1 MKFTVIYNNETF
13 NKESDIDLTI
23 KDVLDEMGLSS
34 QTTIAKRNGDIVIE
48 ESSIQEGDTIQ
59 FVQIIYGG

>member
-1 MKFTVIYNNETF
+1 MKFTVIYNDETF

-23 KDVLDEMGLSS
+23 KDVLDEIGLSS
-34 QTTIAKRNGDIVIE
+34 QTTISKRNGDIVIE
-48 ESSIQEGDTIQ
+48 DTSIQDGDTIQ